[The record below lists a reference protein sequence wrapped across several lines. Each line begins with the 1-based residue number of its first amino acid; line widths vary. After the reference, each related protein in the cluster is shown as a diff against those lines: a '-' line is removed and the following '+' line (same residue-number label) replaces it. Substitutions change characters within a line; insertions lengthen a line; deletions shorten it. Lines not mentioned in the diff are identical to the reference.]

1 MSKKSESLY
10 KAVLK
15 RIADMMPDFQTKLA
29 AGYYEKATRNGYR
42 RVFTSI
48 DVSGCIFHYSK
59 AIWRKVKR
67 LQLSSSYIK
76 KP

>member
-1 MSKKSESLY
+1 
-10 KAVLK
+10 
-15 RIADMMPDFQTKLA
+15 MMPDFQTKLA

-48 DVSGCIFHYSK
+48 DVSSL
-59 AIWRKVKR
+59 IWRKVKR

-76 KP
+76 KPC